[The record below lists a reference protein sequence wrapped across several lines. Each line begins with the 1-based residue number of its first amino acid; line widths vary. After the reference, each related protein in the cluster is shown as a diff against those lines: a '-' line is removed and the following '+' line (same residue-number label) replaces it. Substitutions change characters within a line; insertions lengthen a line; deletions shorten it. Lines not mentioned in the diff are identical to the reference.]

1 MIRNPLSAHFGEP
14 QNPQNLQNLFM
25 LAKSYQVTLF
35 LNLTALHFRG
45 RWHSKGMTERAKYV
59 VHFRFLLAK
68 PSQATTPPALP
79 KGRAQKTI
87 KPHCARRNAPPLVLR
102 TTFPPEGHWSDG
114 PHRDSWQLAVRGL
127 QLNPKP

>member
-1 MIRNPLSAHFGEP
+1 
-14 QNPQNLQNLFM
+14 M
-25 LAKSYQVTLF
+25 LVKSYQVTLF

-102 TTFPPEGHWSDG
+102 TAFYLLLCLRFACQPLAADCEPPTANQQPATNNQQYFIIS
-114 PHRDSWQLAVRGL
+114 L
-127 QLNPKP
+127 